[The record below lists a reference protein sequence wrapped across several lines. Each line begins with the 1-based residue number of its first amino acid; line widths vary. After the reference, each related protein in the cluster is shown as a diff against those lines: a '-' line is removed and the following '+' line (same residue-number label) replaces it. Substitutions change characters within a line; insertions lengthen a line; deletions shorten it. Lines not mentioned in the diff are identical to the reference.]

1 MTPLMSFW
9 PKIYDKIFDQIKL
22 IEHRRTFPKDCTHA
36 YMYISS
42 PVKAV
47 CGIVYFGKIHSLLDW
62 KTLYS
67 NETDIIKRIDDYSS
81 YRYGAE
87 ITGFQKIKPIT
98 LADLRNNVTNFV
110 APQSYCLLENNDALE
125 NYIKKSTVL
134 VGDKV
139 KNDLTEIYPEHI
151 CKQY

>member
-9 PKIYDKIFDQIKL
+9 PEIYDKIFDQIKL
-22 IEHRRTFPKDCTHA
+22 IEYRRTFPKDCTHA

-47 CGIVYFGKIHSLLDW
+47 CGIVYFGKIHSLADW
-62 KTLYS
+62 KTQYS
-67 NETDIIKRIDDYSS
+67 HELDIIKRIDDYSS

-87 ITGFQKIKPIT
+87 IIGFQKIKPIA
-98 LADLRNNVTNFV
+98 LADLRNNVPRFV
-110 APQSYCLLENNDALE
+110 TPQSYCLLENNNELND
-125 NYIKKSTVL
+125 YIKKNTVL
-134 VGDKV
+134 VGDKIE
-139 KNDLTEIYPEHI
+139 NTLTGIYPEHI